1 MDLILAVCEI
11 QDVTLVVSSGPC
23 KRTREKKKRTVSRT
37 SVLDIFRDLTYASII
52 ELTQQLNLVSLI
64 QKNFCVF
71 NFVLMLVGQK
81 KYIIFSFS
89 FYVCVCLCF
98 FFFLFL
104 FFLLFCFSTF
114 CCFCLYIYIYIYK
127 QYIRIYIK
135 VTCKFIL
142 LLISKFLKQNKNLEI
157 KKKKK
162 KTQRENPENL

>member
-71 NFVLMLVGQK
+71 MLVGQK
-81 KYIIFSFS
+81 KYIVFSFS

-98 FFFLFL
+98 FFFLF
-104 FFLLFCFSTF
+104 FFFFCFVFLLSVVFVYI
-114 CCFCLYIYIYIYK
+114 YIYIYIYK

-142 LLISKFLKQNKNLEI
+142 LLIWRFLKQNKNLEI

-162 KTQRENPENL
+162 KKMQRENLENL